1 MTLPVPTAGWMATRR
16 TVVALITCIFAVSA
30 SVAAAAPRAS
40 AASRRAALA
49 SSAGQ
54 PYSCGPGVNFNIY
67 GTFGDAAVIGWAG
80 DQDGVVACLG
90 GSFFVRDGQYTTY
103 GFGVYDDSTT
113 TWVNASGYLPALVTR
128 FHRSGAEIAIINFGD
143 RVVVGGLPYVF
154 VYSRV
159 EVQNPTAKTLIVDP
173 QPSRGLTP
181 LTSIPDTVPP
191 GGTVDHDYV
200 VTADRFGGTYPV
212 PSSAALAASGG
223 FAQHFRHMSQF
234 WNEQLGQIAQLSLPD
249 RSLSDAYRAGYID
262 TQIIRD
268 GNRLNTGENGY
279 DAEFSH
285 DVIGILANLFTQGDF
300 QNAHALLTRARHVVG
315 GQAQYVDGLWTYSWP
330 WAMYLMKT
338 GDRRFVKENFTTEGP
353 LGAREPSI
361 KDAAHQIAAD
371 RTGPGGIMEK
381 TDDIDTNGY
390 WTIDNY
396 EALMGLA
403 AYRYLAEQLN
413 DGAEVVWATGQY
425 SSLLAATNATLKAT
439 IGADRLNYLPC
450 SMLQSNKDNRCANAE
465 DANWAAPFLFGR
477 WAWDG
482 YLFGAE
488 RSGPGYR
495 LIDATYQYGFARLV
509 GKLPANTF
517 GGYPSDFWSTA
528 YNAGYGSWGLA
539 GTAYRD
545 QGILGYQWMIANDQS
560 GPYSWWESASNPNP
574 GSPWVGV
581 HPAAGQG
588 SAPHAWGM
596 ANANKV
602 LLDSLAAQRA
612 DGQLIVGRGVP
623 DAWVRTGQ
631 VIEVDNFPTQNG
643 QRISL
648 QIATTG
654 DDVTLRITGGDLGGP
669 ALFQLPAFVANIS
682 SASTGSVDE
691 ASGTVTIQP
700 STRIVVVTLQ
710 HPV

>member
-1 MTLPVPTAGWMATRR
+1 MVPAAMIW
-16 TVVALITCIFAVSA
+16 LCLVSA
-30 SVAAAAPRAS
+30 SVAAGTPGAS
-40 AASRRAALA
+40 AAGSRAR
-49 SSAGQ
+49 SGGPAGQ
-54 PYSCGPGVNFNIY
+54 PYSCRPGVDFNIY
-67 GTFGDAAVIGWAG
+67 GTFGDASVIGWAG

-90 GSFFVRDGQYTTY
+90 GSFYVRDGQDTTY
-103 GFGVYDDSTT
+103 GFGVYNDSTT
-113 TWVNASGYLPALVTR
+113 TWVNADGYLPALITR
-128 FHRSGAEIAIINFGD
+128 FRRSGVDIAITNFGD
-143 RVVVGGLPYVF
+143 RVVVGRLPYVL

-159 EVQNPTAKTLIVDP
+159 EVHNRTGKTLSVDP

-181 LTSIPDTVPP
+181 LTSTPDAVRP

-200 VTADRFGGTYPV
+200 VTADRFGGTYPL
-212 PSSAALAASGG
+212 PSSAALAAAGG
-223 FAQHFRHMSQF
+223 FRKHFHHMSRF
-234 WNEQLGQIAQLSLPD
+234 WNDQLRHIAELRLPD

-315 GQAQYVDGLWTYSWP
+315 DQAQYVDGLWTYSWP
-330 WAMYLMKT
+330 WAIYLMKT

-361 KDAAHQIAAD
+361 KDTAHLIAAD
-371 RTGPGGIMEK
+371 RKGPGGIMEE
-381 TDDIDTNGY
+381 TDDIDTNGF

-403 AYRYLAEQLN
+403 AYRYVAQQLG
-413 DGAEVVWATGQY
+413 DSAEVEWATTQY
-425 SSLLAATNATLKAT
+425 RSLLAATNATLKGT
-439 IGADRLNYLPC
+439 IARDRLDYLPC
-450 SMLQSNKDNRCANAE
+450 SMLQSNMDNRCANAE

-488 RSGPGYR
+488 RSGPGYQ
-495 LIDATYQYGFARLV
+495 LIDATYRYGFARLI

-539 GTAYRD
+539 GSAYRS
-545 QGILGYQWMIANDQS
+545 QGILSYQWMIANDQS
-560 GPYSWWESASNPNP
+560 GPYAWWESASNPNP
-574 GSPWVGV
+574 ASPWLGV
-581 HPAAGQG
+581 HPASGQG

-623 DAWVRTGQ
+623 DAWVRNGQ
-631 VIEVDNFPTQNG
+631 VIAVDNFPTRDG

-648 QIATTG
+648 HIATTG
-654 DDVTLRITGGDLGGP
+654 DHVTLHITGGGLSGP
-669 ALFQLPAFVANIS
+669 AIFQLPAFVGNIS

-700 STRIVVVTLQ
+700 SSRVVSVTLR